1 MKDPASKVLP
11 SESSAVTHGDQSR
24 ISLIT
29 VLILAGMT
37 IKSMELVR
45 FDKRLGQ
52 LVKLVIAVLQDVKNL
67 FLFIVL
73 WIFMFTLFYQVLG
86 FEADRPL
93 DDMTLWQYFIISWK
107 VATKGSDK
115 TVTSFW

>member
-1 MKDPASKVLP
+1 
-11 SESSAVTHGDQSR
+11 
-24 ISLIT
+24 
-29 VLILAGMT
+29 
-37 IKSMELVR
+37 
-45 FDKRLGQ
+45 
-52 LVKLVIAVLQDVKNL
+52 LVKLVIAVLKDVKNL

-86 FEADRPL
+86 FETDRAL

-115 TVTSFW
+115 TVTSFWPHGADGGEDLGFMDTFIMAV